1 MPWCGVSLHWGESA
15 DSEVIQGWWWGWVTL
30 LKVNTPFWGPR
41 NDKKK
46 DVQSTHGTGK
56 TGKMAKKIPCQGKH
70 RELGNFAKTQ
80 GKHRNLVCSRC
91 KFSDSQGKRYF

>member
-1 MPWCGVSLHWGESA
+1 M
-15 DSEVIQGWWWGWVTL
+15 

-46 DVQSTHGTGK
+46 DVQGTHGTGK
-56 TGKMAKKIPCQGKH
+56 TGKMAKEIPCHGKH

-80 GKHRNLVCSRC
+80 GIWFVPSC
-91 KFSDSQGKRYF
+91 KFSDCISQFSVCNSQNSRKLAQGRFGIKQGKNRENTGI